1 MLSRYAFLVILL
13 IIFQLSRVSFTGA
26 TSFCASVRDSMF
38 SFLTLFQIQGMLAC
52 AKMFIVIGVG
62 LDESFIAQTVAVTEA
77 SIARKRKA
85 RSTSVRVLCTRGEEL
100 LHDLWH
106 TLVIIAPLV
115 STVKKRW
122 SSSKVAATRQQ
133 DLQSIF
139 EQSPQYIWVL
149 QATANRI
156 PKNDVR
162 ANELLLF
169 FFRSPVTKNLF
180 AVHPDL
186 DSCKRSL
193 SRLLLDSFAAS
204 CSSYR
209 SSGLSEDNRNMLQL
223 FALVLSVRGV
233 SMQLLMEPSTQ
244 KIVLDAVTCL
254 KNQVDRMSTAP
265 RLLHLEAFS
274 YIYCGFCTDGIGL
287 LEACFRSRFIG
298 ARLKEAI
305 VLHLNHINTAVL
317 LDQITEESRKHE
329 CCTLLQKLSDSFCVE
344 TVSQSVAE
352 VAAAIENVGSIDVHA
367 LLGQTDELPQDI
379 IVRVDGKSGEHTVC
393 GNDLMRFEGG
403 KYSEKHIAWVRR
415 TGGGGE
421 PCPFVLLQ
429 RNVYANG
436 AKKRRFA
443 SADVSICS
451 CVSGKSSLSGP
462 AVIGCGAWCMNRC
475 SLVECTP
482 GTCPCGDLCSNQKF
496 LRCKNTPL
504 RVFKTSDGRGWGIRL
519 EVAVKKDDFIIEYM
533 GEVVGKVEYER
544 RKRLYVEQQ
553 EKNTYFMQLQN
564 DPFLMIDASRKS
576 SIARFT
582 NHSCR
587 PNCYTQ
593 KWNSLG
599 QPVVGIFAA
608 KDIIAGTEVT
618 IDYQMPE
625 LYRSCRCGAV
635 NCKGNID
642 SL

>member
-1 MLSRYAFLVILL
+1 
-13 IIFQLSRVSFTGA
+13 
-26 TSFCASVRDSMF
+26 
-38 SFLTLFQIQGMLAC
+38 
-52 AKMFIVIGVG
+52 
-62 LDESFIAQTVAVTEA
+62 
-77 SIARKRKA
+77 
-85 RSTSVRVLCTRGEEL
+85 
-100 LHDLWH
+100 
-106 TLVIIAPLV
+106 
-115 STVKKRW
+115 VKKRW
-122 SSSKVAATRQQ
+122 SSSRLSATRLQ

-156 PKNDVR
+156 PKNDLR

-169 FFRSPVTKNLF
+169 FFRSPVTKNMF

-186 DSCKRSL
+186 DVCKRSL
-193 SRLLLDSFAAS
+193 SHYLLDHFAAS

-209 SSGLSEDNRNMLQL
+209 SSGLSQDTRNTLQL
-223 FALVLSVRGV
+223 FSSVLSVRGV
-233 SMQLLMEPSTQ
+233 SMQLLMEPSSQ
-244 KIVLDAVTCL
+244 KVVLDAVSSL

-265 RLLHLEAFS
+265 RLLHLESFA
-274 YIYCGFCTDGIGL
+274 YVYCGFCADGIGL
-287 LEACFRSRFIG
+287 FEACFRSRFIG
-298 ARLKEAI
+298 ARLKEAV
-305 VLHLNHINTAVL
+305 VLHLNHLNAAVL
-317 LDQITEESRKHE
+317 QDQDVSDALRLDCSR
-329 CCTLLQKLSDSFCVE
+329 LLLKFSDSFCVE
-344 TVSQSVAE
+344 SSMQSVSE
-352 VAAAIENVGSIDVHA
+352 VAAAIENVCDIDVHA
-367 LLGQTDELPQDI
+367 LLGQTDDLPQDI

-429 RNVYANG
+429 RNVYSSG

-443 SADVSICS
+443 AADVSICS
-451 CVSGKSSLSGP
+451 CVSGRTADTAHS
-462 AVIGCGAWCMNRC
+462 VVGCGSWCMNRC

-482 GTCPCGDLCSNQKF
+482 GTCPCGDFCSNQRF
-496 LRCKNTPL
+496 LRCKNAPL
-504 RVFKTSDGRGWGIRL
+504 RVFKTGDGRGWGIRL
-519 EVAVKKDDFIIEYM
+519 EIAVKKDDFIIEYM

-544 RKRLYVEQQ
+544 RKRQYIELQ
-553 EKNTYFMQLQN
+553 EKNTYFMQLQS

-608 KDIIAGTEVT
+608 KDIAAGTELT

-635 NCKGNID
+635 NCKGNAVP
-642 SL
+642 L

>member
-1 MLSRYAFLVILL
+1 
-13 IIFQLSRVSFTGA
+13 
-26 TSFCASVRDSMF
+26 
-38 SFLTLFQIQGMLAC
+38 MLAC
-52 AKMFIVIGVG
+52 AKMFVVIGVG
-62 LDESFIAQTVAVTEA
+62 LDESFIAQTVAETGS
-77 SIARKRKA
+77 SIARKRKT
-85 RSTSVRVLCTRGEEL
+85 RQTSVRTLSARGEDL
-100 LHDLWH
+100 LYDLWH
-106 TLVIIAPLV
+106 TLFTIAPLV

-122 SSSKVAATRQQ
+122 SASTKSASRLQ

-139 EQSPQYIWVL
+139 EQSPQYMWVL
-149 QATANRI
+149 QATANRV

-162 ANELLLF
+162 ASELLLF

-180 AVHPDL
+180 SVHPDL
-186 DSCKRSL
+186 DACKRSL
-193 SRLLLDSFAAS
+193 SQFLLEFFAAS

-209 SSGLSEDNRNMLQL
+209 AAGLPEDARNTLQL

-233 SMQLLMEPSTQ
+233 AMQLLMEPASQ
-244 KIVLDAVTCL
+244 KIVLDAISSL
-254 KNQVDRMSTAP
+254 KNQVDRMASAP
-265 RLLHLEAFS
+265 RMLHLELFGFV
-274 YIYCGFCTDGIGL
+274 YCGFCTDGIGL
-287 LEACFRSRFIG
+287 LEACIRSRFVG
-298 ARLKEAI
+298 TRLKEAV
-305 VLHLNHINTAVL
+305 VLHLTYLGAAISA
-317 LDQITEESRKHE
+317 DSDSSESRRRD
-329 CCTLLQKLSDSFCVE
+329 CCQTLHKLSDSFCVE
-344 TVSQSVAE
+344 TVSQSVSE
-352 VAAAIENVGSIDVHA
+352 VAAAIENVSDINVHA

-393 GNDLMRFEGG
+393 GNDLVRFEGG

-429 RNVYANG
+429 RNVYSTG
-436 AKKRRFA
+436 AKKRRFGT
-443 SADVSICS
+443 ADVSVCS
-451 CVSGKSSLSGP
+451 CVSGKSSSSAL
-462 AVIGCGAWCMNRC
+462 AVVGCGSWCMNRC

-482 GTCPCGDLCSNQKF
+482 GTCPCGDFCSNQKF
-496 LRCKNTPL
+496 LRCKNAPL

-519 EVAVKKDDFIIEYM
+519 EVALKKDEFVIEYM
-533 GEVVGKVEYER
+533 GEVIGKVEYER
-544 RKRLYVEQQ
+544 RKKLYMEQQ
-553 EKNTYFMQLQN
+553 EKNTYFMLLQN

-608 KDIIAGTEVT
+608 KDIAAGTELT

-635 NCKGNID
+635 NCKGNAV
-642 SL
+642 SS

>member
-1 MLSRYAFLVILL
+1 MPVLPIHTYILL
-13 IIFQLSRVSFTGA
+13 
-26 TSFCASVRDSMF
+26 
-38 SFLTLFQIQGMLAC
+38 QIQGMLAC
-52 AKMFIVIGVG
+52 AKMFVVIGVG
-62 LDESFIAQTVAVTEA
+62 LDEAFIAQTVAD
-77 SIARKRKA
+77 SGLSLARKRKT
-85 RSTSVRVLCTRGEEL
+85 RQTSVRALSARGEEL
-100 LHDLWH
+100 LYDLWH
-106 TLVIIAPLV
+106 TLFTIAPLV

-122 SSSKVAATRQQ
+122 SGSVASATRQQ
-133 DLQSIF
+133 DLQCIF

-149 QATANRI
+149 QATANRV
-156 PKNDVR
+156 PKHDLR

-180 AVHPDL
+180 SVHPDL
-186 DSCKRSL
+186 DACKRSL
-193 SRLLLDSFAAS
+193 SRFLLDAFAAS

-209 SSGLSEDNRNMLQL
+209 SSGLPEDVRNTMQL
-223 FALVLSVRGV
+223 FALVLSIRGV
-233 SMQLLMEPSTQ
+233 AMQLLMEPSSQ
-244 KIVLDAVTCL
+244 KIVLDAVTSL
-254 KNQVDRMSTAP
+254 KNQVDRMATAP
-265 RLLHLEAFS
+265 RMLHLESFGFV
-274 YIYCGFCTDGIGL
+274 YCAFCTDGIGL
-287 LEACFRSRFIG
+287 LDSCFRTRFVG
-298 ARLKEAI
+298 ARLKEAV
-305 VLHLNHINTAVL
+305 VLHLTHLSSAISQDSDISEA
-317 LDQITEESRKHE
+317 RKRD
-329 CCTLLQKLSDSFCVE
+329 CCQMLHKLSDAFCVE
-344 TVSQSVAE
+344 TVSQSISE
-352 VAAAIENVGSIDVHA
+352 VASAIENVGDINVHA
-367 LLGQTDELPQDI
+367 LLGQTDDLPQDI

-393 GNDLMRFEGG
+393 GSDLMRFEGG

-429 RNVYANG
+429 RNVYSTG
-436 AKKRRFA
+436 AKKRRF
-443 SADVSICS
+443 STADVSVCA
-451 CVSGKSSLSGP
+451 CVSGKSSSSAPG
-462 AVIGCGAWCMNRC
+462 VIACGSWCVNRC

-482 GTCPCGDLCSNQKF
+482 GTCPCGDLCSNQRF
-496 LRCKNTPL
+496 LRCKNAPL

-519 EVAVKKDDFIIEYM
+519 EVALKKDDFIIEYM

-544 RKRLYVEQQ
+544 RKKLYIEQQ

-593 KWNSLG
+593 KWNTLG

-608 KDIIAGTEVT
+608 KDIAAGTEVT

-635 NCKGNID
+635 NCKGN
-642 SL
+642 SVSS

>member
-1 MLSRYAFLVILL
+1 
-13 IIFQLSRVSFTGA
+13 
-26 TSFCASVRDSMF
+26 
-38 SFLTLFQIQGMLAC
+38 MLAC

-62 LDESFIAQTVAVTEA
+62 LDESFIAQTVAETGA
-77 SIARKRKA
+77 SISHKRKT
-85 RSTSVRVLCTRGEEL
+85 RNTSVRALSARGEEL
-100 LHDLWH
+100 LYDLWH
-106 TLVIIAPLV
+106 TLFTVAPLV

-122 SSSKVAATRQQ
+122 SSSTPSASRQQ

-180 AVHPDL
+180 SVHPDL
-186 DSCKRSL
+186 DSCKRLL
-193 SRLLLDSFAAS
+193 SRFLLDFFAAS

-209 SSGLSEDNRNMLQL
+209 SSGLPEDTRNMLQL
-223 FALVLSVRGV
+223 FSLFLSVRGV
-233 SMQLLMEPSTQ
+233 AMQLLMEPSTQ
-244 KIVLDAVTCL
+244 KIVLDAISSL

-265 RLLHLEAFS
+265 RLLHLESFG
-274 YIYCGFCTDGIGL
+274 YVYCGFCADGIGL
-287 LEACFRSRFIG
+287 LEACCRSRFIG
-298 ARLKEAI
+298 ARLKEAV
-305 VLHLNHINTAVL
+305 VLHLTHLNSAISQDGDIPEARR
-317 LDQITEESRKHE
+317 LD
-329 CCTLLQKLSDSFCVE
+329 CCRTLQKLSDSFCVE
-344 TVSQSVAE
+344 TVSQSVSE
-352 VAAAIENVGSIDVHA
+352 VAAAIENVGDIDVHA

-429 RNVYANG
+429 RNVYTTG
-436 AKKRRFA
+436 AKKRRF
-443 SADVSICS
+443 STADVSICS
-451 CVSGKSSLSGP
+451 CVSGKSSSSAP
-462 AVIGCGAWCMNRC
+462 SVFGCGAWCMNRC

-496 LRCKNTPL
+496 LRCKNAPL
-504 RVFKTSDGRGWGIRL
+504 RVFKTSDGRGWGIRI
-519 EVAVKKDDFIIEYM
+519 EVALKKDDFIIEYM
-533 GEVVGKVEYER
+533 GEVVGKLEYER
-544 RKRLYVEQQ
+544 RKRLYIEQQ

-593 KWNSLG
+593 KWNTLG
-599 QPVVGIFAA
+599 QPVIGIFAA
-608 KDIIAGTEVT
+608 KDIAAGTEVT

-635 NCKGNID
+635 NCKGNVV